1 MQDMEAGTAAKCRR
15 ASTTE
20 ETALAPGRR
29 SKWNGPE
36 WQCCGSIVYSS
47 FFTGQG
53 VSQRHETRLNQNG
66 AAWLGLALTQNAV
79 ALALKLLGPQEA
91 NFFPP
96 VAGEVPKNAG
106 GKMTP
111 GR

>member
-36 WQCCGSIVYSS
+36 WQLWQHCLLIL
-47 FFTGQG
+47 FFFIGQG
-53 VSQRHETRLNQNG
+53 VSQHHETRLNQNG

-79 ALALKLLGPQEA
+79 ALALKQLGPQ
-91 NFFPP
+91 
-96 VAGEVPKNAG
+96 
-106 GKMTP
+106 
-111 GR
+111 